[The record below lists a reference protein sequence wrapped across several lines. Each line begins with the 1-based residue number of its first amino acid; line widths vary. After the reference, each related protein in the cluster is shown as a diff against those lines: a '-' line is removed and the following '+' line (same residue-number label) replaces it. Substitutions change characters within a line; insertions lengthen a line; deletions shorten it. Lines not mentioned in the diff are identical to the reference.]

1 MYITQAVKCDVC
13 HNIFFSFHIQVLLIK
28 LFKLAKMS
36 SSDEIVVALY
46 DYSAKEQEELSI
58 KKNEQLVLLDAK
70 FTWWKVSSVMYSW
83 FLKIFS

>member
-1 MYITQAVKCDVC
+1 
-13 HNIFFSFHIQVLLIK
+13 
-28 LFKLAKMS
+28 MS

-70 FTWWKVSSVMYSW
+70 FTWWKVSSVIIYSW
-83 FLKIFS
+83 LLKFFS